1 MICALLLILV
11 VVGFELSV
19 VTVSVSVSYS
29 LPSVYRQ
36 TINLNT
42 IAIIIRG
49 TTISKIIAYIGNYAA
64 SVSEI

>member
-49 TTISKIIAYIGNYAA
+49 TTISKIIAYIGNYVS